1 MEMKKSTITAGRC
14 DQLGA
19 HHDGDGVNFAVF
31 SDNAEQIDLCLFSA
45 SDQSEYL
52 RLTLPERTGSVWH
65 GYVPE
70 LSVGSLYGYRVHG
83 PYAPQLGHRFNPHK
97 LLCDPY
103 AREYSGTW
111 TRHPSTYGYS
121 LESAEH
127 DLSFDESDSAPY
139 VPKSVVTSRD
149 MAGDDWAAKSRLN
162 AKDLI
167 YELHVKGFTKQHPLI
182 SSEVRGTYEGLSAPP
197 VLDHL
202 TKLGV
207 KAVELMPVHAFIDDA
222 FLLERG
228 LKNYWGYNSI
238 GFFVVEPRYFGT
250 HGRDGFRRMVEQFH
264 AADIEVILDVV
275 YNHTAEGDHRG
286 QTLSFRGLDNAAYY
300 RLQTDQKRYYVND
313 TGCGNTLNVAH
324 PFVIRLILDSL
335 RYWVEVM
342 GIDGFRFDL
351 ATTLAREDYGFDP
364 QGGFLD
370 ALRQDPVLAKTRL
383 IAEPWD
389 IGIDGYRVGQ
399 FPPEFHEW
407 NDRYRDSV
415 RRFWRGDEHSA
426 ADLASGLLGSA
437 DRFDHAGR
445 HSTASINFLAAHDG
459 FTLADTTRYSAPHN
473 EANGED
479 NQDGHKA
486 NFSDNFGVDGDINQ
500 IQIVKARDRRIRNM
514 LATLFLSQGTPM
526 LLAGD
531 ELGNSQSGNNN
542 AYCQDNATSW
552 IDWNEADSELAEFV
566 ASLSR
571 FRQAHPSLRQ
581 GHFLHGRPRPC
592 DGLFDAEWTDVTG
605 KAADWLD
612 PNLSVFCLIIR
623 SVCRV
628 SDDPKCDETILI
640 AFNRSKQD
648 YALTLPKL
656 KGGFFWNREIDTSKA
671 APILEKELHFDS
683 ATLAAASVA
692 AFVSEE
698 SVKN

>member
-1 MEMKKSTITAGRC
+1 MKKLTITAGHC
-14 DQLGA
+14 DRLGA

-31 SDNAEQIDLCLFSA
+31 SENAEQIDLCLFSTN
-45 SDQSEYL
+45 DQPEHT
-52 RLTLPERTGSVWH
+52 RLTLPERTGSIWH
-65 GYVPE
+65 GYVPG
-70 LSVGSLYGYRVHG
+70 LSIGSLYGYRVHG

-97 LLCDPY
+97 LVCDPY
-103 AREYSGTW
+103 AREYSGNW
-111 TRHPSTYGYS
+111 THHPSTYGYS
-121 LESAEH
+121 LESAER
-127 DLSFDESDSAPY
+127 DLSFDQSDSAPY
-139 VPKSVVTSRD
+139 VPKSVVTAPAV
-149 MAGDDWAAKSRLN
+149 AGSDWAAKPSSTTR
-162 AKDLI
+162 DLI
-167 YELHVKGFTKQHPLI
+167 YELHVKGFSQQHPLI
-182 SSEVRGTYEGLSAPP
+182 PSAVRGTYEGLASPP
-197 VLDHL
+197 MLDHL

-228 LKNYWGYNSI
+228 LSNYWGYNSI
-238 GFFVVEPRYFGT
+238 GFFVAEPRYIGV
-250 HGRDGFRRMVEQFH
+250 HSRDGFRRMVEQFH

-300 RLQTDQKRYYVND
+300 RLQAEQKRYYVND

-342 GIDGFRFDL
+342 GVDGFRFDL
-351 ATTLAREDYGFDP
+351 ATTLGREDYGFDP
-364 QGGFLD
+364 HGGFLD

-389 IGIDGYRVGQ
+389 VGIDGYRMGQ

-407 NDRYRDSV
+407 NDHYRDSV

-437 DRFDHAGR
+437 GRFDHSGR
-445 HSTASINFLAAHDG
+445 RSSASINFLAAHDG
-459 FTLADTTRYSAPHN
+459 FTLADTTRYSVPHN

-479 NQDGHKA
+479 NKDGHKA
-486 NFSDNFGVDGDINQ
+486 NFSDNFGVEGSTDQPKIN
-500 IQIVKARDRRIRNM
+500 KSRERRIRNM

-531 ELGNSQSGNNN
+531 ELGNSQGGNNN

-552 IDWNEADSELAEFV
+552 VNWNEANSELTEFV

-571 FRQAHPSLRQ
+571 FRQSHSSLRQ
-581 GHFLHGRPRPC
+581 RYFLHGETRPW
-592 DGLFDAEWTDVTG
+592 DGLVDAEWTDVTG
-605 KAADWLD
+605 KAVNWPD
-612 PNLSVFCLIIR
+612 PDLSVFCLIIR
-623 SVCRV
+623 STCQA
-628 SDDPKCDETILI
+628 SDETRGDETILI
-640 AFNRSKQD
+640 AVNRSKQD
-648 YALTLPKL
+648 HELVLPKL
-656 KGGFFWNREIDTSKA
+656 KDGWCWNRGIDTA
-671 APILEKELHFDS
+671 TAVPIPDTELHFGS
-683 ATLAAASVA
+683 ATVAAESVV
-692 AFVSEE
+692 AFVSNELDE
-698 SVKN
+698 NE